1 MVFNDVHNR
10 VPLYPLLTGR
20 AGSSI
25 DFAVFNGDVLN
36 DPQTER
42 ELTDHLLVPMAWF
55 ASRSIPCFFL
65 RGNHETRGAFARRLK
80 DYVHRGTVGL
90 AAA

>member
-1 MVFNDVHNR
+1 
-10 VPLYPLLTGR
+10 
-20 AGSSI
+20 
-25 DFAVFNGDVLN
+25 VFNGDVLN